1 MGSALELP
9 GWILDTTHLLGSMSI
24 PLMVMA
30 LGVSLARLR
39 VRTLGG
45 SVVISVFRIG
55 LGLLIGVLVSHL
67 LALSPLER
75 AVVIV
80 QSSMPETVF
89 IYLFALR
96 YDREP
101 ELVAGAVI
109 ASSLA
114 VFALLPLLLWFLLP
128 DVAVGR
134 S

>member
-1 MGSALELP
+1 
-9 GWILDTTHLLGSMSI
+9 
-24 PLMVMA
+24 MA

-45 SVVISVFRIG
+45 SAAISVLRIG
-55 LGLLIGVLVSHL
+55 LGVLIGLLVSHL

-80 QSSMPETVF
+80 QSSMPVAVF
-89 IYLFALR
+89 NYLFALR

-114 VFALLPLLLWFLLP
+114 VFALLPLLLWLLLP
-128 DVAVGR
+128 GVAAGGG
-134 S
+134 